1 MEDRKQ
7 FKNLLRPIQKQLLV
21 QLIIKEVQ
29 LLLVFAGALSLL
41 LLVLARFIVIPF
53 VNYYFLSFILA
64 LFIIFIIR
72 IWRKRP
78 KLHEAVIIYNHF
90 VPDDR
95 VLTAYSF
102 LKTEGIMAAIQLSD
116 AVKQMK
122 STSEKVYKRKK
133 QYFYPNWLFLSLVFT
148 AAAIFL
154 FVSPNENINLAKQKE
169 KEIKLVTEAEKK
181 LREEIK
187 KEKDPEVKKTLQ
199 EAVDK
204 MGEKKSAE
212 EALKELAKQKKE
224 LELKA
229 LKEKEKQMTIE
240 NWKNE
245 LKNNGLSDLEKV
257 LNEKNLEAIEKELAK
272 LNEKWNGLTDEQK
285 KAFNQLAENDSQLN
299 EEELAK
305 LMEQI
310 ESVLN
315 SEEFLAQLAAA
326 QQALQKAGLAMQNQM
341 ASNGIPPGQF
351 AFSPPGQSS
360 NGANPSG
367 GQPSGQSSNGQQSG
381 QNPQGSSGG
390 NSSGNGAGNGSGAGS
405 GNGSGSGSGSG
416 SGAGSGNGSGA
427 GGLGAG
433 KGQGSR
439 ELLTIPGQLE
449 GQTNVERDTGGL
461 GEGSPAQQTEGSG
474 PVLKGS
480 IKPYDEVFETY
491 EKAYRQSTDRY
502 KLPADLEEIVKN
514 YFTNIDPN
522 KE

>member
-7 FKNLLRPIQKQLLV
+7 FEKLLRPIQKQLLV

-29 LLLVFAGALSLL
+29 LLLVFAGALALILL
-41 LLVLARFIVIPF
+41 GLARFIVIPF
-53 VNYYFLSFILA
+53 VHYYFFSIILA
-64 LFIIFIIR
+64 LFIVFINR
-72 IWRKRP
+72 IWRKRS
-78 KLHEAVIIYNHF
+78 KKYEAALIYNRF

-102 LKTEGIMAAIQLSD
+102 LKTEGIMASLQLSD
-116 AVKQMK
+116 AVKHMK
-122 STSEKVYKRKK
+122 NTSEKVYKRKK
-133 QYFYPNWLFLSLVFT
+133 QYFYPRWLLLSLAIT

-154 FVSPNENINLAKQKE
+154 FVFPNENINLAKQKE
-169 KEIKLVTEAEKK
+169 KEIKLVAEAKK
-181 LREEIK
+181 ELKEEIK
-187 KEKDPEVKKTLQ
+187 KEKDPEVKKALQ
-199 EAVDK
+199 EAADK
-204 MGEKKSAE
+204 IAEKKSAE

-229 LKEKEKQMTIE
+229 LKEKEKQLALE

-245 LKNNGLSDLEKV
+245 LKNNGLSDLEKI
-257 LNEKNLEAIEKELAK
+257 LNEKSLEAIEKEISK
-272 LNEKWNGLTDEQK
+272 LNEKWDELTEEQK
-285 KAFNQLAENDSQLN
+285 MAFNQLTDNDRQLT

-310 ESVLN
+310 ESALN
-315 SEEFLAQLAAA
+315 SDEFLAQLAAA
-326 QQALQKAGLAMQNQM
+326 QQALQKTGLAMQNQM
-341 ASNGIPPGQF
+341 ASNGIPPGQLAF
-351 AFSPPGQSS
+351 APPAQPSNQANSPGS
-360 NGANPSG
+360 
-367 GQPSGQSSNGQQSG
+367 QPSGQNGNGQQPG

-390 NSSGNGAGNGSGAGS
+390 NSSGSGTGSGSGS
-405 GNGSGSGSGSG
+405 GSGPGSGGSGSGSGSG
-416 SGAGSGNGSGA
+416 S

-439 ELLTIPGQLE
+439 ELLTVPDQLN
-449 GQTNVERDTGGL
+449 GQTNIETDNGGL
-461 GEGSPAQQTEGSG
+461 GEGSPAEQTEGSG

>member
-7 FKNLLRPIQKQLLV
+7 FEKLLRPIQKQLLV

-29 LLLVFAGALSLL
+29 LLLVFAGALSLF

-53 VNYYFLSFILA
+53 VNYYFLSIMLT

-78 KLHEAVIIYNHF
+78 KKYEAAIIYNHF
-90 VPDDR
+90 VQDDR

-102 LKTEGIMAAIQLSD
+102 LKTQGVIAALQLSD
-116 AVKQMK
+116 AVKHMK
-122 STSEKVYKRKK
+122 NTSEMVYKRKK
-133 QYFYPNWLFLSLVFT
+133 HFFYPKWLFLSLAFT

-169 KEIKLVTEAEKK
+169 KEIKLVAEAEKK
-181 LREEIK
+181 LKEEIK
-187 KEKDPEVKKTLQ
+187 KEKDPEVKKALQ
-199 EAVDK
+199 EAADK
-204 MGEKKSAE
+204 MAEKKSAE

-229 LKEKEKQMTIE
+229 LKEKEKQMALE

-245 LKNNGLSDLEKV
+245 LKNNGLSDLEKL
-257 LNEKNLEAIEKELAK
+257 LNEKNLKAIEKELAK
-272 LNEKWNGLTDEQK
+272 LNEKWNGLTEEQK
-285 KAFNQLAENDSQLN
+285 MAFNQLAENDRQLT

-310 ESVLN
+310 ESALN

-326 QQALQKAGLAMQNQM
+326 QQALQKTGLAMQNQM
-341 ASNGIPPGQF
+341 ASNGIPPGELAF
-351 AFSPPGQSS
+351 APSGQPST
-360 NGANPSG
+360 GANPSG
-367 GQPSGQSSNGQQSG
+367 SQPSGQSSNGQQPG
-381 QNPQGSSGG
+381 QNPQGPSGG
-390 NSSGNGAGNGSGAGS
+390 NSSGSGQGNGAGSGS
-405 GNGSGSGSGSG
+405 GNGSGSGSGGSG
-416 SGAGSGNGSGA
+416 SGSGSGS

-439 ELLTIPGQLE
+439 ELLTIPDHLD
-449 GQTNVERDTGGL
+449 GQTNIETDKGGL
-461 GEGSPAQQTEGSG
+461 GEGSPVEQTEGSG

-480 IKPYDEVFETY
+480 IKPYDEVFKTY
-491 EKAYRQSTDRY
+491 EHAYRQSTDRY